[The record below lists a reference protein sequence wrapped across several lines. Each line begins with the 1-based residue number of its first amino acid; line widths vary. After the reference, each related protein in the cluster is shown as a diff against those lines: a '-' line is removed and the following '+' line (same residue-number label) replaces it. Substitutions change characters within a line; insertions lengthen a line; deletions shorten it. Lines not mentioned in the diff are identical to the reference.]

1 MESPLCSVSGGP
13 FDAEPLDVL
22 GECVGRESEALGG
35 ALGVLSRVA
44 QPADVL
50 GERGASGGEGGCAA
64 VVCGALCGGHGSTPS
79 ASAMAEYVS
88 QGHMCSHSAQ

>member
-1 MESPLCSVSGGP
+1 MESPLYSEGGGP
-13 FDAEPLDVL
+13 CDAEPLDVL

-64 VVCGALCGGHGSTPS
+64 
-79 ASAMAEYVS
+79 
-88 QGHMCSHSAQ
+88 

>member
-1 MESPLCSVSGGP
+1 MESPLRCEGGGP
-13 FDAEPLDVL
+13 CDAEPLD

-64 VVCGALCGGHGSTPS
+64 
-79 ASAMAEYVS
+79 
-88 QGHMCSHSAQ
+88 